1 MVKIPPASTEEQEM
15 WVKKIPWRRKWQPAR
30 VFLPGKSHGQRIPM
44 ASYSPWGH
52 KEFDMTWQ
60 LNNNMG
66 GCAESGMVWV
76 VIIILR
82 DVGDVLKNRQSPFPC
97 LFSALRS
104 LQILSNNSFVLARW
118 VKTCVT

>member
-1 MVKIPPASTEEQEM
+1 MVKIPPANTEEQEM
-15 WVKKIPWRRKWQPAR
+15 WVEKIPWRRKWQPAR
-30 VFLPGKSHGQRIPM
+30 VFLPGKSHGQRSLV
-44 ASYSPWGH
+44 SYSPWGH

-60 LNNNMG
+60 LNSNVG

-76 VIIILR
+76 VIILR
-82 DVGDVLKNRQSPFPC
+82 DAGDVLKNRQSAFPC